1 MARSADITVIGFV
14 PDGAGGYRPVESMT
28 PEERRDFGTRLAQRI
43 GKALNDYY
51 SVHPAE
57 YARI

>member
-1 MARSADITVIGFV
+1 MKSNDITVIGFV
-14 PDGAGGYRPVESMT
+14 PDGDGGYRSVESMT

>member
-1 MARSADITVIGFV
+1 MKSNDITVIGFV
-14 PDGAGGYRPVESMT
+14 PDGAGGYRPLEDMT
-28 PEERRDFGTRLAQRI
+28 PEERRDFGTRLAQRM